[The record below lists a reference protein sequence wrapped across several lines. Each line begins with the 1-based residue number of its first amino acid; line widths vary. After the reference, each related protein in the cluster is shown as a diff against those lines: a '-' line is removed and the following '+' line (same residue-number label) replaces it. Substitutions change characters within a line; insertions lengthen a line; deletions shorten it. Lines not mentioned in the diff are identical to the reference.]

1 MTQYTHDDPHLL
13 PARTE
18 HFATSVKSL
27 TDRLGGKLAYGA
39 DYNPEQWPESY
50 WPEDVRLM
58 REAGVNLVSVGIFSW
73 ALLEPKEGLYDFGW
87 LDRIIDLLHVNGIAV
102 DLANASATPPPWFSR
117 RYPESLLVDVNGVRR
132 SYGGRQSFCPSSA
145 EYRAASSALTSV
157 IADRYADHPA
167 VAMWHV
173 HNEYGCHNWSCYC
186 DASAEAFRGWL
197 QRRYFDLD
205 ALNEA
210 WGTSFWSQHY
220 YDWAEILP
228 PRTPSYH
235 TFANPT
241 QQLDFA
247 RFSSDELLDCFR
259 AEAAVI
265 RSRAAQPVTTNFM
278 QFFKPLDYWTWSQE
292 QDLISNDHYRMAEG
306 LGAGGATHDLAM
318 SADLIRSLSDGAPW
332 LLMEHSTSAVNWQ
345 PRNPAKLPGQMIRDS
360 LTHLARGADG
370 DLFFQWRA
378 SKAGAEKF
386 HSAML
391 PHAGTET
398 ARWREVCALGA
409 HLGALADVVGSR
421 VSTRIAVVFDWNAWW
436 GVELDSHP
444 SVDVGMMGQVRRW
457 HRALWEQGF
466 VCDFAHPE
474 RDLDGYD
481 VVLVPSLYLCT
492 DAAAANISAV
502 AARGGSVVVGYFSG
516 IVDQDDHIRLG
527 GYPGA
532 FAELLGIRSEE
543 FSPLL
548 QGEQVRVVAKSD
560 DGAMTGDSVGTVW
573 TELVDVTDADVV
585 AVFED
590 GPFPGGPAV
599 TRRAVPGGGTAWYVG
614 TELDTAALTS
624 VLTGVCATAGIEAA
638 VLPSGRG
645 LGLDVIVR
653 QSSGA
658 TYTFA
663 INHGGQDVSLDLIGT
678 DLLTGR
684 PWSGGSRVA
693 AGGVAVIARPLSA

>member
-1 MTQYTHDDPHLL
+1 
-13 PARTE
+13 
-18 HFATSVKSL
+18 
-27 TDRLGGKLAYGA
+27 
-39 DYNPEQWPESY
+39 
-50 WPEDVRLM
+50 
-58 REAGVNLVSVGIFSW
+58 
-73 ALLEPKEGLYDFGW
+73 
-87 LDRIIDLLHVNGIAV
+87 
-102 DLANASATPPPWFSR
+102 
-117 RYPESLLVDVNGVRR
+117 
-132 SYGGRQSFCPSSA
+132 
-145 EYRAASSALTSV
+145 
-157 IADRYADHPA
+157 
-167 VAMWHV
+167 
-173 HNEYGCHNWSCYC
+173 
-186 DASAEAFRGWL
+186 
-197 QRRYFDLD
+197 
-205 ALNEA
+205 
-210 WGTSFWSQHY
+210 
-220 YDWAEILP
+220 
-228 PRTPSYH
+228 
-235 TFANPT
+235 
-241 QQLDFA
+241 
-247 RFSSDELLDCFR
+247 
-259 AEAAVI
+259 
-265 RSRAAQPVTTNFM
+265 
-278 QFFKPLDYWTWSQE
+278 
-292 QDLISNDHYRMAEG
+292 
-306 LGAGGATHDLAM
+306 
-318 SADLIRSLSDGAPW
+318 
-332 LLMEHSTSAVNWQ
+332 MEHSTSAVNWQ

-391 PHAGTET
+391 PHAGTDT
-398 ARWREVCALGA
+398 ARWREVCTLGA
-409 HLGALADVVGSR
+409 HLGALADVAGSR
-421 VSTRIAVVFDWNAWW
+421 VSSRIAIVFDWNAWW

-492 DAAAANISAV
+492 DGAAANISAV

-560 DGAMTGDSVGTVW
+560 DGAITGDSVGTVW

-590 GPFPGGPAV
+590 GPFPGGPVV
-599 TRRAVPGGGTAWYVG
+599 TRRAVPGRGTAWYVG
-614 TELDTAALTS
+614 TELDTTALTS
-624 VLTGVCATAGIEAA
+624 LLTSVCGAAGIEAA

-653 QSSGA
+653 QSSDA

-684 PWSGGSRVA
+684 PWSGGSSVA
-693 AGGVAVIARPLSA
+693 AGGVAVIVRPLSA